1 MNGYIEELRK
11 ILTEEQVTVNGTLLE
26 QHSHDESYHTPHLP
40 DMVIYPRDTAEV
52 SAVMRYANEHEI
64 PVIPFGL
71 GSSLEGHVVP
81 VKGEFPGFV
90 LDESNI
96 GHQGK

>member
-1 MNGYIEELRK
+1 MNE
-11 ILTEEQVTVNGTLLE
+11 TLLE

-52 SAVMRYANEHEI
+52 RAVMGYANEHGI

-71 GSSLEGHVVP
+71 GSRQDASSRQTALVLNARKRRRRPNNKSSLYSG
-81 VKGEFPGFV
+81 
-90 LDESNI
+90 NT
-96 GHQGK
+96 

>member
-1 MNGYIEELRK
+1 MKGYIEDLRK
-11 ILTEEQVTVNGTLLE
+11 ILSEEQVTVNETLLV

-40 DMVIYPRDTAEV
+40 NMVIYPRDTAEV

-64 PVIPFGL
+64 PVSFWVRIKFG
-71 GSSLEGHVVP
+71 GACRPSQRGY
-81 VKGEFPGFV
+81 FPGFV

-96 GHQGK
+96 GNQGK

>member
-1 MNGYIEELRK
+1 MKGYIEEIRK
-11 ILTEEQVTVNGTLLE
+11 ILSEEQVTVNETLLE

-52 SAVMRYANEHEI
+52 SAGVMRMSMKYQS
-64 PVIPFGL
+64 FLL
-71 GSSLEGHVVP
+71 GKDQVWRGMSFQS
-81 VKGEFPGFV
+81 KGVFPWIV

-96 GHQGK
+96 GTQGK